1 MFMPSEGE
9 TDMTPLV
16 TTDWLADHMD
26 DPDIVICDCSFY
38 LPTDPR
44 NATALFL
51 EGRIPGARF
60 FDINAIKDVDS
71 DLPHML
77 PSPAVFA
84 EMVGALGIS
93 NAATVIFYD
102 QLGLFSAAR
111 GWWMMRVFG
120 HDRVAVLDGGLPK
133 WKAENRPLE
142 TAEPVL
148 PSPTTFTP
156 APRPDL
162 VRDIDAMQ
170 SIVADGAALILDA
183 RPAGRFAGTAPEPRA
198 GVRGGHMPGAHNI
211 PFNQVLAADGTML
224 PPQELRARFAAE
236 GADGSR
242 PVVTSCGTGVT
253 AAVLTLGLAVAGL
266 PIGALYDG
274 SWTEWG
280 SRPDTQVEVA
290 SDAG

>member
-1 MFMPSEGE
+1 
-9 TDMTPLV
+9 MTPLV
-16 TTDWLADHMD
+16 TTDWLADHLD
-26 DPDIVICDCSFY
+26 DPNVVICDGSFY
-38 LPTDPR
+38 LPNDPR
-44 NATALFL
+44 NAAALFA
-51 EGRIPGARF
+51 EARIPGARF
-60 FDINAIKDVDS
+60 FDIDVIKDAAS

-77 PSPAVFA
+77 PPPAVFA
-84 EMVGALGIS
+84 DMAGALGIS
-93 NAATVIFYD
+93 NTATVIFYD

-111 GWWMMRVFG
+111 CWWMMRVFG

-142 TAEPVL
+142 TAAAVL
-148 PSPTTFTP
+148 PTPTTFTP
-156 APRPDL
+156 ALRPEL
-162 VRDIDAMQ
+162 VRDIAAMTA
-170 SIVADGAALILDA
+170 IVSDGSALILDA

-198 GVRGGHMPGAHNI
+198 GIRGGHMPGAHSI
-211 PFNQVLAADGTML
+211 PFGQLLAADGTML
-224 PPQELRARFAAE
+224 PPDQLRARFAAE
-236 GADGSR
+236 GADGSQ

-280 SRPDTQVEVA
+280 GRPDTKVEVA